1 LLQEYM
7 KRLVLEQ
14 PADPINFLIKSI
26 SENPYN
32 VANASSGS
40 KDD

>member
-1 LLQEYM
+1 MLQEYM

-32 VANASSGS
+32 VTNTSTGT
-40 KDD
+40 KDS